1 MRWVSRVGYW
11 VQVAVVGAGYIAVEM
26 AGILHAMGSETHLFY
41 RPLDQKVKTEGSWC
55 NFGEHCENLNAKIFV
70 LH

>member
-1 MRWVSRVGYW
+1 MSRVGYW

-41 RPLDQKVKTEGSWC
+41 RPLDQKVKTEGS
-55 NFGEHCENLNAKIFV
+55 
-70 LH
+70 